1 MREKEKLHTIQ
12 DELERKRDRLRNR
25 LQTEQK
31 RIKNLSPS
39 NPDQADR
46 ASLYAS
52 KELGG
57 LFCSHIEDELAQVE
71 DALKRLGAGNYGV
84 CARCKGE
91 ISEARLSVLPSAQYC
106 FKCQT
111 EMEKKYR

>member
-1 MREKEKLHTIQ
+1 MRNKEKFHNIQ
-12 DELERKRDRLRNR
+12 VELESKRDKLRNR

-57 LFCSHIEDELAQVE
+57 LFCSHIEDELKQVE
-71 DALKRLGAGNYGV
+71 NALKRLKAGTYGI

-91 ISEARLSVLPSAQYC
+91 ISEERLFALPSAQYC

-111 EMEKKYR
+111 EMEQKVR

>member
-12 DELERKRDRLRNR
+12 VELERKRDKLRNR

-57 LFCSHIEDELAQVE
+57 LFCSLIEDELAQVE
-71 DALKRLGAGNYGV
+71 EALKRIEAGTYGI
-84 CARCKGE
+84 CARCKGD

-106 FKCQT
+106 FKCQK
-111 EMEKKYR
+111 EMEQKTR